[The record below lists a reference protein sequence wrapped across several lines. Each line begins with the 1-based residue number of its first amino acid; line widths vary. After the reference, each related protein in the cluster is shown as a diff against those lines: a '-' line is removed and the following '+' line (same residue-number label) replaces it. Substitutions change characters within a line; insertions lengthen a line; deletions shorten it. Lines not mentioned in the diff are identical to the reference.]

1 MNGQK
6 RREKIAQQDKKTKDL
21 VECKKTRNQGRKDIY
36 EFYTAEETFAT
47 FELVYFFHVPI
58 DKRE

>member
-1 MNGQK
+1 MGKKERKKSHNK
-6 RREKIAQQDKKTKDL
+6 TKKTKDL

-36 EFYTAEETFAT
+36 EFYTTEETFAT